1 MQGTHTKP
9 VELHGLRVF
18 VNDIIYHHDRALLK
32 ESGKPHAF
40 IYYISIRN
48 LSDRTVTLNHRRWV
62 LTGPSRRTEIFEGEF
77 IEGASRTLAQ
87 GESFSYSS
95 YHIAD
100 GDTKVSG
107 AFRGEDL
114 DGVQVWTRI
123 PEFKMKVPYADRQ
136 MELGI

>member
-1 MQGTHTKP
+1 MEMTHTKP
-9 VELHGLRVF
+9 VELQGLRVF

-32 ESGKPHAF
+32 ESGRPHAF

-48 LSDRTVTLNHRRWV
+48 LSDRTVTLNNRRWV
-62 LTGPSRRTEIFEGEF
+62 LTGPSQRTEIFEGAL
-77 IEGASRTLAQ
+77 IDGSSRTLAQ

-95 YHIAD
+95 YHMAD
-100 GDTKVSG
+100 GDTKASG

-114 DGVQVWTRI
+114 EGVPIWVRI
-123 PEFKMKVPYADRQ
+123 PEFKMKVPYTDRQ